1 MKYRESQKDKELR
14 KWFLNDNTRALLRR
28 IELRKGY
35 LRGLNSFEIAFQFP
49 IVAIAGRNGAGK
61 STVLALSCCAYH
73 NHKNGYKLPKR
84 RDPYYTFSDFFIQ
97 HSEELPPQGIE
108 IYYQFAYNNWKKTES
123 RPDGIGLGYQKR
135 VKRKAGRWNDYDLR
149 MKRNVIFLGI
159 ERIVPHSE
167 RSQSKSYSKAF
178 KEAASVG
185 WENKVKDAVGYILGK
200 TYDSL
205 RYLEY
210 SKYSLPIV
218 ETGGIRYSGLN
229 MGAGE
234 NALFEI
240 FNVIYSCGD
249 GALLVLDEI
258 ELGLHSEAQRK
269 LMQKLKES
277 CLETH
282 TQIICTTHSKDIFD
296 SLPPEARYYIENING
311 KSKVTDSVSSDFA
324 MAKMGAEGYKELDI
338 ILEDDVAKSLLL
350 AILPTELR
358 TRLQLIVI
366 GSASA
371 LSRQLAADYLR
382 NHKNDHNKAILAVFD
397 GDQQPLQPNNLNYAK
412 KMLESVYDEFEEWF
426 TEHIAY
432 LPGNIWPE
440 SWIIQKNQQ
449 VINTLALLVN
459 SDPDFLT
466 EVMEYGL
473 QAGKHNE
480 FFEISKHLGLSKEQ
494 CLQLFSTNIKQHF
507 ENEFS
512 DLISKIKSML
522 EAK

>member
-1 MKYRESQKDKELR
+1 MKYRESQVDKSLR
-14 KWFLNDNTRALLRR
+14 KWFLNDYSRALLRR
-28 IELRKGY
+28 IELNKGY

-108 IYYQFAYNNWKKTES
+108 IYYQFAHNNWKKNET

-135 VKRKAGRWNDYDLR
+135 VKRKAGKWNDYDLR
-149 MKRNVIFLGI
+149 IKRNVIFISI

-178 KEAASVG
+178 KEAPPIG
-185 WENKVKDAVGYILGK
+185 WENKVKDAVGYILGR
-200 TYDSL
+200 TYNSL
-205 RYLEY
+205 RYLEF

-218 ETGGIRYSGLN
+218 ETGGIKYSGLN

-240 FNVIYSCGD
+240 FKVIYSCGD

-269 LMQKLKES
+269 LMQKLKEA
-277 CLETH
+277 CFETH
-282 TQIICTTHSKDIFD
+282 TQIICTTHSKEIFD

-324 MAKMGAEGYKELDI
+324 MAKMGAKGHKELDI
-338 ILEDDVAKSLLL
+338 LLEDDVAKSLLL

-358 TRLQLIVI
+358 ARLQFIVI

-382 NHKNDHNKAILAVFD
+382 GNNRPILAVFD
-397 GDQQPLQPNNLNYAK
+397 GDQQSLQSNNLNYAK
-412 KMLESVYDEFEEWF
+412 KMLESGDDKFEEWF

-432 LPGNIWPE
+432 LPGDIWPE
-440 SWIIQKNQQ
+440 SWIIQKNQEATS
-449 VINTLALLVN
+449 TLALLVN
-459 SDPDFLT
+459 TDEDFLT
-466 EVMEYGL
+466 DVMEYGL

-480 FFEISKHLGLSKEQ
+480 FFEIAEHLGLSKEQ
-494 CLQLFSTNIKQHF
+494 CLQLFATNIKQHF
-507 ENEFS
+507 ENEFN
-512 DLISKIKSML
+512 DLIRKIKNML
-522 EAK
+522 EA